1 MSLACGWTAVQAR
14 LANPSA
20 SPGAP
25 DAKGHA
31 SPALADRPD
40 VRLWAVGQFPRVVL
54 GTVIYKIRPIPIAGP
69 LRRPQRLGRL
79 QLVVYTSLMPK
90 RSSKK
95 PGDAN
100 QLAKA
105 IVDEATGESKP
116 AETEQQ
122 EGPAKN
128 PAAVALGRLGGK
140 KGGPARA
147 KKLGS
152 KRRSQIAKKA
162 AQKRWA
168 NQEKSG

>member
-1 MSLACGWTAVQAR
+1 
-14 LANPSA
+14 
-20 SPGAP
+20 
-25 DAKGHA
+25 
-31 SPALADRPD
+31 
-40 VRLWAVGQFPRVVL
+40 
-54 GTVIYKIRPIPIAGP
+54 
-69 LRRPQRLGRL
+69 
-79 QLVVYTSLMPK
+79 MPK

-95 PGDAN
+95 PGGAN

-105 IVDEATGESKP
+105 IVDEATDES
-116 AETEQQ
+116 AASQDDRQ
-122 EGPAKN
+122 EEPAKN